1 MKHIFIVNPAAG
13 PRNAFDEI
21 KNSLRKYDGKLDYEI
36 YTTKGRGDAVSFVKN
51 RCSTHWGKVRLYAY
65 GGDGTLNEVVNGI
78 AGFQQASVSCYPCGS
93 GNDFVKYYGG
103 KEKFLDIDK
112 LIHASEKTIDLIKV
126 SDRYCINV
134 CHFGFD
140 TCVAETVAKLKRK
153 KIIGGKNSYIAAG
166 FKAFIKAMRNQCKIV
181 VDRELIQD
189 GDMLACHIANGSYVG
204 GSFNCAPFAVN
215 DDGILEVCLI
225 KCVSRLRFLSMV
237 IPLAKGE
244 LTTDQRFKDCVVYRR
259 GKVIEIEGP
268 KDFGISIDGEV
279 VYNDHF
285 KVEVIEKAIK
295 FAVPTTVSSSY
306 LQQEQEA
313 EASTCP
319 PDRSADTI

>member
-1 MKHIFIVNPAAG
+1 MHV
-13 PRNAFDEI
+13 
-21 KNSLRKYDGKLDYEI
+21 
-36 YTTKGRGDAVSFVKN
+36 
-51 RCSTHWGKVRLYAY
+51 

-181 VDRELIQD
+181 VDGELIQD